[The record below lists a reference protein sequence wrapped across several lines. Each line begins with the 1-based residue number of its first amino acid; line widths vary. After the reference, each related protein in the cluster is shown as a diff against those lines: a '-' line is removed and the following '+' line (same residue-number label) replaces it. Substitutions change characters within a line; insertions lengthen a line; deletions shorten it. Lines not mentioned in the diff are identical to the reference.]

1 MHCSLLL
8 NERTPKFV
16 EIAKTPFGKQ
26 ATGSDCFLGHAM
38 QYLFDPI
45 TQFLLLVVV
54 LAAAHWLLPRHRA
67 VRFAIDVAF
76 FATLT
81 AILLANG
88 VAPYSETLT
97 SSDLWHRL
105 FYGLAK
111 TIWWL
116 GGATMLVSSIRLFL
130 IFERRPREAR
140 FVQDLIAGIIY
151 VGAVLSVVAYVF
163 GVPVGTLIATS
174 GVFAIVLGLALQ
186 STLSDVFSGIALNLG
201 RSYSVGNWIILESG
215 VQGRVIET
223 NWRATHLSNATNDLV
238 VVPNSAL
245 AKSQLVNLNSP
256 DETHGITMSIKL
268 APTRTPATMASL
280 LETVTLGSNHM
291 MRIPDPLV
299 SIIGLTKETIEF
311 ELAFRIR
318 DISETTAAKNEIY
331 DLVYRH
337 TLAAGIPLA
346 SNAVFGA
353 AHSADAA
360 IGSEEGSENAL
371 RLMAMLPLFSTLTE
385 KEREILSKSAAR
397 RTYTRGTEIIKQ
409 GERSQALTL
418 IESGVVNVVHQ
429 ENGRDV
435 ELNRLSPG
443 DFLGE
448 RGLLIGAEEPGRIVA
463 LTPVIACEI
472 GRDQLCEILRERP
485 ALAEDIGA
493 TLAGRLEQER
503 HLHGEGSTPSQHAQT
518 LANRIRHLFQLPQ
531 SATA

>member
-1 MHCSLLL
+1 
-8 NERTPKFV
+8 
-16 EIAKTPFGKQ
+16 
-26 ATGSDCFLGHAM
+26 M

-45 TQFLLLVVV
+45 TQFLLLVAVV
-54 LAAAHWLLPRHRA
+54 AGAHWLLPRQRA
-67 VRFAIDVAF
+67 VRFATDVAF

-88 VAPYSETLT
+88 VAPYSETLA
-97 SSDLWHRL
+97 SPDLWHRL

-116 GGATMLVSSIRLFL
+116 GGAMMLVSSIRLFL

-151 VGAVLSVVAYVF
+151 VGAALSVVAYVF
-163 GVPVGTLIATS
+163 SVPVGTLIATS

-245 AKSQLVNLNSP
+245 AKTQLVNLNSP
-256 DETHGITMSIKL
+256 DETHGITMSIRL
-268 APTRTPATMASL
+268 SPTRPPATMVRL
-280 LETVTLGSNHM
+280 LDMVILASNHA
-291 MRIPDPLV
+291 MRTPDPLV
-299 SIIGLTKETIEF
+299 SITSLGKEVIEL

-318 DISETTAAKNEIY
+318 DISETSAAKNEIY

-337 TLAAGIPLA
+337 ALAAGIPLA
-346 SNAVFGA
+346 SNAVFSA
-353 AHSADAA
+353 APEAETATG
-360 IGSEEGSENAL
+360 IEEGSENPL

-385 KEREILSKSAAR
+385 KERETLSKSATR
-397 RTYTRGTEIIKQ
+397 RTYAKGTEIVPQ
-409 GERSQALTL
+409 GEHAQALTL
-418 IESGVVNVVHQ
+418 VESGVVKVVRQ

-443 DFLGE
+443 DFFGE

-463 LTPVIACEI
+463 LTPVVACEI
-472 GRDQLCEILRERP
+472 GRDQFCEILRERP

-503 HLHGEGSTPSQHAQT
+503 RLHGEGSAPLLHAQT
-518 LANRIRHLFQLPQ
+518 LTSRIRHLFQLPH
-531 SATA
+531 SPVA

>member
-1 MHCSLLL
+1 M
-8 NERTPKFV
+8 
-16 EIAKTPFGKQ
+16 IAG
-26 ATGSDCFLGHAM
+26 CFPGHTM
-38 QYLFDPI
+38 QYFFDPI
-45 TQFLLLVVV
+45 IQFLLLVVV
-54 LAAAHWLLPRHRA
+54 LVAAHWLLPRHRA
-67 VRFAIDVAF
+67 ARFATDVAF

-81 AILLANG
+81 AILLAKG
-88 VAPYSETLT
+88 VAPYSETPP

-111 TIWWL
+111 AIWWL
-116 GGATMLVSSIRLFL
+116 GGAMMLVSCVRLFL

-151 VGAVLSVVAYVF
+151 VGAVLSVIAYVF
-163 GVPVGTLIATS
+163 SVPVGTLIATS
-174 GVFAIVLGLALQ
+174 GVFAIVLGLAMQ

-268 APTRTPATMASL
+268 APTRTPATMARL

-299 SIIGLTKETIEF
+299 SIISLTKEVIEF

-337 TLAAGIPLA
+337 ALAAGIPLA
-346 SNAVFGA
+346 SSIVFSA
-353 AHSADAA
+353 APAA
-360 IGSEEGSENAL
+360 ESTIGSEEGSEKAL
-371 RLMAMLPLFSTLTE
+371 RLMAMLPLFSALTE
-385 KEREILSKSAAR
+385 IERETLSKSATR
-397 RTYTRGTEIIKQ
+397 RTYARGTEIIPQ
-409 GERSQALTL
+409 GEHAQALTL
-418 IESGVVNVVHQ
+418 VESGVVNVVRH
-429 ENGRDV
+429 ENGRDL

-443 DFLGE
+443 DFFGE
-448 RGLLIGAEEPGRIVA
+448 RGLLIGAEEPGRIIA
-463 LTPVIACEI
+463 LTPVVACEI
-472 GRDQLCEILRERP
+472 GRDQLCEILRQRP

-503 HLHGEGSTPSQHAQT
+503 RLHGEGSTPLLHAQT
-518 LANRIRHLFQLPQ
+518 LTSRIRHLFQLPH
-531 SATA
+531 SPVA

>member
-1 MHCSLLL
+1 
-8 NERTPKFV
+8 
-16 EIAKTPFGKQ
+16 
-26 ATGSDCFLGHAM
+26 M

-45 TQFLLLVVV
+45 TQFLLLVAIV
-54 LAAAHWLLPRHRA
+54 AGAHWLLPKHRA

-76 FATLT
+76 FVTLT

-88 VAPYSETLT
+88 VAPYSETLI
-97 SSDLWHRL
+97 SSDFWHRL

-116 GGATMLVSSIRLFL
+116 GGAMMLVSSIRLFL

-151 VGAVLSVVAYVF
+151 VGAALSVVAYVF
-163 GVPVGTLIATS
+163 SVPVGTLIATS

-215 VQGRVIET
+215 IQGRVIET

-238 VVPNSAL
+238 VIPNSAL
-245 AKSQLVNLNSP
+245 AKAQLVNLNSP
-256 DETHGITMSIKL
+256 DETHGIAMTIKL
-268 APTRTPATMASL
+268 APTRTPATMARL

-299 SIIGLTKETIEF
+299 SIVSLTKEVIEF

-337 TLAAGIPLA
+337 ALAAGIPLA
-346 SNAVFGA
+346 SSAVFSTALTQETVTG
-353 AHSADAA
+353 
-360 IGSEEGSENAL
+360 IEEGSENPL
-371 RLMAMLPLFSTLTE
+371 RLMAMMPLFSALTE
-385 KEREILSKSAAR
+385 KERETLSKSATR
-397 RTYTRGTEIIKQ
+397 RTYAKGTEIIAQ
-409 GERSQALTL
+409 GERSQALAL
-418 IESGVVNVVHQ
+418 VESGVVNVVRQ
-429 ENGRDV
+429 ENGRDT

-443 DFLGE
+443 DFFGE
-448 RGLLIGAEEPGRIVA
+448 RGLLIGAEEPGSIIA
-463 LTPVIACEI
+463 LTPAVVCEI

-485 ALAEDIGA
+485 ALAEDIGT
-493 TLAGRLEQER
+493 TLAGRLEQEK
-503 HLHGEGSTPSQHAQT
+503 HLQGIGGTPSQHVQT
-518 LANRIRHLFQLPQ
+518 LANRIRHLFQLPY
-531 SATA
+531 AAV